1 MTPSRMAVTTPCFTP
16 GTLVATARGPAP
28 VETLR
33 PGDRV
38 VTRDDGLCEVLWIGR
53 RTVTF
58 AELGR
63 SEEFRPVLIAEGALG
78 NGGPRQNMFVSP
90 RHRFLMMR
98 GGEEVLTPAHRLVD
112 GRGVRPVAVL
122 GVSYLHL
129 LFARHQVILAD
140 GVWTESFRPGAAVW
154 AGLGNSQRIEIET
167 LFPEIRTGALYRLSR
182 PARALDDMPL
192 WRQRMEVRPERR

>member
-1 MTPSRMAVTTPCFTP
+1 MYKCCQQVAGAKGARGPVRPRTGPGTRSLRERAMTPSRTAVTTPCFTP

-38 VTRDDGLCEVLWIGR
+38 VTRDDGLCEVLWIAR

-112 GRGVRPVAVL
+112 GRG
-122 GVSYLHL
+122 
-129 LFARHQVILAD
+129 
-140 GVWTESFRPGAAVW
+140 
-154 AGLGNSQRIEIET
+154 
-167 LFPEIRTGALYRLSR
+167 
-182 PARALDDMPL
+182 
-192 WRQRMEVRPERR
+192 